1 MGVPYHT
8 SQDVPG
14 RCLWLIESLFSK
26 VQTVTAPHEA
36 DLGPLDTTFL
46 FAMSTLIFTLPIERL
61 ERNRRKEEAGEQG
74 YMDDRPLNPASAKE
88 VDEVLGSDET
98 SFRTSPFYVKG
109 VWRFASIDYS
119 PGHNLAVEFPEQ
131 LANLLSADD
140 ALHAADDLSARV
152 WMNCLRNALAHGG
165 IVYLNAD
172 GRQARGEPTRM
183 MGFVSAVYPNG
194 NMRMPPERLIS
205 LRTTPDGYRA
215 TLQRWVRWVQKT
227 GLSLPIAA

>member
-1 MGVPYHT
+1 MGVPYQT

-26 VQTVTAPHEA
+26 VLTVTAPHEP

-61 ERNRRKEEAGEQG
+61 ERHRRKEEAGEQG

-88 VDEVLGSDET
+88 VDEVLGSDDT

-109 VWRFASIDYS
+109 AWRFAFIDYT
-119 PGHNLAVEFPEQ
+119 PGQNLAVEFPEQ

-140 ALHAADDLSARV
+140 ALQAADDLSARV
-152 WMNCLRNALAHGG
+152 WINCLRNALAHGG
-165 IVYLNAD
+165 IVYLDAD

-205 LRTTPDGYRA
+205 LRTTPEGYRA
-215 TLQRWVRWVQKT
+215 TLQLWVKWVQKT

>member
-14 RCLWLIESLFSK
+14 RCLWLIDSLFSK

-46 FAMSTLIFTLPIERL
+46 FAMSTLIFTLPIERM
-61 ERNRRKEEAGEQG
+61 ERHRRKEEAGEQG
-74 YMDDRPLNPASAKE
+74 YMDDRPLDPTSAKE
-88 VDEVLGSDET
+88 IDAVLGSDET

-109 VWRFASIDYS
+109 EWRFASIEYN
-119 PGHNLAVEFPEQ
+119 PGHNLAVEFPEE
-131 LANLLSADD
+131 LATLLSRDD
-140 ALHAADDLSARV
+140 ALQAAGDLSARA

-165 IVYLNAD
+165 IVYLDAH
-172 GRQARGEPTRM
+172 GRQARGERTCM

-194 NMRMPPERLIS
+194 NLRKPPERLIS

-215 TLQRWVRWVQKT
+215 TLQKWVSWVQAT